1 MKNSA
6 MKNIKNYIKFIGILL
21 GLYLCVTSCEDM
33 MGNFLEKPP
42 GVDITEDT
50 IFSSQQYAEEYLV
63 GIYRDGVHNELP
75 AWDDRNGK
83 RDAPWSCYCDEAENV
98 ASWYSSHIY
107 NTAGITPYNNGDGI
121 NINPWKYRWRAIRS
135 ANILLERIQEVSNAE
150 PGFIEQ
156 AAGQAYFIIGLNYFE
171 MFIRYGGVPIVT
183 RRFIPGDDVED
194 MKIPRGTVEETIN
207 YIVKMADEAASR
219 LPDSW
224 PPELTGKATKG
235 AALMLKSRAL
245 LYAASPLSNTANP
258 PLSLPGDYNK
268 VICYGDYSKD
278 RWKAAADAAKAV
290 IDWAPA
296 GGRRILN
303 DGKPDMDY
311 MRTWNE
317 PHNAEVIMSVTHF
330 GSMLRTFTLVAG
342 LTNFY
347 RTQSGTM
354 ISQNF
359 VEKYESKTTG
369 ELMNWTPTGNN
380 LNAMYQDADPRLNQS
395 VLINGAYHN
404 NDYPVMTFWEL
415 PGKTFE
421 TQAKPRLA
429 CKTRYWMRKYVP
441 PAHTNANQWAYI
453 IWNLYR
459 LSEAYLNYA
468 EALNEFA
475 DSPPQEAYN
484 AVNVV
489 RARAGMP
496 DFPKGLSKEQFRKKI
511 RNERSVELAFEG
523 HRLFDIMR
531 WRIAE
536 EDGVMQGAFR
546 GIKITQNPG
555 FVGSAYDK
563 NPNAY
568 SWEIYTVEKRSWKRE
583 MYHVPIWQQEIDKR
597 YMIQN
602 PGW

>member
-1 MKNSA
+1 
-6 MKNIKNYIKFIGILL
+6 MKNITYYIKFIAILI
-21 GLYLCVTSCEDM
+21 GFYFSVTSCEDM
-33 MGNFLEKPP
+33 MGDFLEKPP
-42 GVDITEDT
+42 GVDVTEDT
-50 IFSSQQYAEEYLV
+50 IFSSKQYAEEFLV
-63 GIYRDGVHNELP
+63 GLYRDGVHTALP
-75 AWDDRNGK
+75 EWNDRNGR
-83 RDAPWSCYCDEAENV
+83 RDAPWSCYSDEGENV
-98 ASWYSSHIY
+98 AGWYSSHIY
-107 NTAGITPYNNGDGI
+107 NTAGITPYSNGDGR
-121 NINPWKYRWRAIRS
+121 NINPWFYRWRAIRS
-135 ANILLERIQEVSNAE
+135 ANIYLERIQEVPDAE
-150 PGFIEQ
+150 PGWIEQ

-171 MFIRYGGVPIVT
+171 MFKRYGGVPLVKG
-183 RRFIPGDDVED
+183 RFNPGDDIED
-194 MKIPRGTVEETIN
+194 MKIPRATVEETIN
-207 YIVKMADEAASR
+207 YIVEMADEAASR

-224 PPELTGKATKG
+224 PPEFTGKATKG

-245 LYAASPLSNTANP
+245 LYAASPLSNTGNP
-258 PLSLPGDYNK
+258 PLSLPGDANK
-268 VICYGDYSKD
+268 LICYGDYSAE

-303 DGKPDMDY
+303 DGNPDEDY

-317 PHNAEVIMSVTHF
+317 YHNDEVIMSVTHY
-330 GSMLRTFTLVAG
+330 GRMGRWFTMVAG

-369 ELMNWTPTGNN
+369 EPMNWTPTGNN

-404 NDYPVMTFWEL
+404 PDYPVMTFWEVA
-415 PGKTFE
+415 GRTFE
-421 TQAKPRLA
+421 NMNKPRLA
-429 CKTRYWMRKYVP
+429 CKTRYWLRKYVP
-441 PAHTNANQWAYI
+441 PAHTNSNAWAYV

-468 EALNEFA
+468 EALNEYA
-475 DSPPQEAYN
+475 SSPPQEAYN

-496 DFPKGLSKEQFRKKI
+496 DFPQGLTKEEFRAKI

-523 HRLFDIMR
+523 QRLFDIMR

-536 EDGVMQGAFR
+536 QDGVMQGAFR

-555 FVGSAYDK
+555 FEGDEYYDD
-563 NPNAY
+563 PNAY
-568 SWEIYTVEKRSWKRE
+568 SWETFTVEQRTWKTE
-583 MYHVPIWQQEIDKR
+583 MYHVPIWQQEIDKQ